1 MSFKAKSFRVLGLAA
16 VLCVGVLSSAA
27 AQVGGGRFDPRR
39 AELTRPELE
48 QLLAD
53 LDATA
58 ASVAYSERLRARARA
73 EATLVRKRLAEG
85 DFQVGDRVL
94 LMVEGEAA
102 MNDTF
107 VVELGRVLT
116 LPVIGPVRMAGVL
129 RSELQAHLTQT
140 ISRYLRDPVV
150 HAQSLMRL
158 SITGAVAQPGFYTL
172 PTNLVFTDA
181 LMAAG
186 GPISTAVL
194 EKITV
199 ERGREK
205 LWEGEAMQQA
215 LNDGRTLD
223 QMYLQAG
230 DRIVV
235 PQKTPGGFSS
245 GLRNISIGIG
255 LIFTVYGLVQLVN

>member
-1 MSFKAKSFRVLGLAA
+1 MSFRVLGIAV
-16 VLCVGVLSSAA
+16 VLCAGLVTSAG

-58 ASVAYSERLRARARA
+58 QSPAFSERLRARART
-73 EATLVRKRLAEG
+73 EATLVRRRLEQG

-94 LMVEGEAA
+94 LTVEGEAA
-102 MNDTF
+102 MADTF
-107 VVELGRVLT
+107 VIEQGRVLT
-116 LPVIGPVRMAGVL
+116 LPVIGQVRMAGVL
-129 RSELQAHLTQT
+129 RSELEAHLTQA
-140 ISRYLRDPVV
+140 ISRYLREPVV

-186 GPISTAVL
+186 GPVANAVL

-205 LWEGEAMQQA
+205 LWGGEAMQQA

-235 PQKTPGGFSS
+235 PQRTAGGVSN
-245 GLRNISIGIG
+245 GIRNISIGLG
-255 LIFTVYGLVQLVN
+255 LILTTYGLIQIFN